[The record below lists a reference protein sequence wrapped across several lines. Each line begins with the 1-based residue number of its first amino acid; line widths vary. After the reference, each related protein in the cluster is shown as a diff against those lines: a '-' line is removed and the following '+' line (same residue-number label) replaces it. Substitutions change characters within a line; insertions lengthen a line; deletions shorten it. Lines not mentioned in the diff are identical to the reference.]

1 MAIPTGRSLQA
12 RSTTPSRRF
21 LTRCRRIRRRA
32 RSRATLRKALPY
44 TLPTDQ
50 TKSTIK
56 SNTSKGGSGFNEI
69 RFEDKKDSEEI
80 FIQAQKDYNV
90 TINNNE
96 TRKVGF
102 VKKDKGDVTVDIY
115 NNETRKVGFV
125 KKDKGDVT
133 VDIYNNRT
141 VTLDQGNDKLEIK
154 TGNREMLVDTGNDN
168 ETRKVGFV
176 KKDKGDVTVDIYNNR
191 TVTLTKP

>member
-115 NNETRKVGFV
+115 NN
-125 KKDKGDVT
+125 
-133 VDIYNNRT
+133 RT

-154 TGNREMLVDTGNDN
+154 TGNREMLVDTGND
-168 ETRKVGFV
+168 T
-176 KKDKGDVTVDIYNNR
+176 VTVAGTR
-191 TVTLTKP
+191 TVKVTKAETHTNEDAFTQNVTKDYRS